1 MFHGGWC
8 SPCSF
13 SSARG
18 RTKKLGHTA
27 PLRPRSRIGAWTRT
41 GALMRTRRTVALTF
55 LDGTEACSHRTAAS
69 ACHLRSSTTRRC
81 AGLVGPGRIR
91 STPADQHTVNHESLV
106 PHCGR
111 YRCVGLLLAHLE
123 AYSAAV
129 ESVDSPPRTLPTGF
143 PTQTHAV
150 SLSFAINHASK
161 RALRAGWMDMRTVI
175 RGGVPLLEVDVGD
188 RCLCGPSTAW

>member
-41 GALMRTRRTVALTF
+41 GALMRTKRTVALTF

-106 PHCGR
+106 PRETAAGIAASVFSLLIWKLIELR
-111 YRCVGLLLAHLE
+111 YKAWTPH
-123 AYSAAV
+123 
-129 ESVDSPPRTLPTGF
+129 PRTLPTGL

-150 SLSFAINHASK
+150 YLSFAINHAQSWS
-161 RALRAGWMDMRTVI
+161 RILYSS
-175 RGGVPLLEVDVGD
+175 
-188 RCLCGPSTAW
+188 STAERSADE